1 MPDRLTRP
9 GRAEYAS
16 GLVDPPRSP
25 ARRAWAMV
33 VAAAVLSAGLIGGA
47 GTAAVAAEPA
57 ASTQRVK
64 AGAAEGGE
72 PGVAVRAE
80 LSRTQILLMPGSR
93 IGVQFRLFD
102 ADGNRVALDHP
113 VAVTTD
119 DPSVATAQH
128 VRRPGTDEP
137 HLAHPDIVD
146 IRAREKT
153 GSTTVTVTYEGFSAS
168 VDVTNAVLSSGTR
181 TVEDAGVIFPLAPE
195 IPGSSPTEP
204 PIPGL
209 ADGKIGAFTVDEV
222 ISQFTQ
228 DGQYPV
234 VVRDTSIR
242 VGAKLVSSGNRP
254 IAGVVERVLVR
265 DGQALVTLSTP
276 AITEIFRDLDLSL
289 VQSTPYE
296 FDLGDEVLQAES
308 DDTARV
314 LADDPAP
321 AKRCETEAGGSAG
334 TVKFIAGKASIA
346 PVWELDVQIV
356 DGVLQEAKLKAG
368 IKPELTLKPSI
379 DLKGEFSLGVKCKFL
394 DEPIEVAI
402 AAGPLGAFL
411 SGKFKMEPIFE
422 ASVTAEAGPNIAAGV
437 ELKLGGEASGGFT
450 YDTASGL
457 KPESTFSLKPSFT
470 PFFTADGISLD
481 ELLGERA
488 RAKVEVNAGL
498 FKTASAGFQIGGA
511 TLDTLKRL
519 TGWIPGLGDK
529 VAEIEDALWLD
540 LLSAKAGGEIKAAW
554 ASPGRVLASADEGS
568 EITASLTGEIKL
580 RSKALNNLLEKLK
593 ISTKLLDITIASGS
607 QPVASFFRGVKPGS
621 IELTRDGEP
630 IVGGIVSAGDT
641 VSVLAKP
648 TLDPVPFPVIDGAL
662 TGGSLWVRG
671 DRVPGFEM
679 SPRGE
684 ELTGQLVITDELC
697 AQLREGSDLTLL
709 GYRNLVG
716 IPAAGQ
722 VGSVKLQCVGQFPVP
737 AETSIEREGNAGQVI
752 ESVIAFSEAASAVRY
767 DVTRAGPW
775 MTINPSSGM
784 LPAGTAGE
792 IPFTISC
799 PTEGGVL
806 SGDTTVLLRLENGHQ
821 RAVTLRTVVICET
834 VTVAPDTV
842 TLVSRVG
849 ERATGAVHITR
860 LGTAL
865 TPWSL
870 SADAP
875 WLRFGAD
882 SGEFGPGEKTADVD
896 VHASCG
902 SERER
907 REGTVTVGVT
917 TSAGTIERQVPIVL
931 TCVEEGDPDD
941 PGPGEP
947 ADPGDADEP
956 ILTDRNVEVSGTV
969 GEPFEATV
977 TVRNNT
983 DRDAA
988 ASTYLWAVRPGV
1000 TALFTEPSIPAN
1012 GTGTYVV
1019 RGTCT
1024 PHDAEWDQDLKVIL
1038 ASRVVDVNL
1047 SITCTGAPPAALRP
1061 DWAHTSGDY
1070 WSEQTWPGG
1079 VRGHTFTTSAD
1090 TKGLEL
1096 RWRHMGTYTGKADG
1110 FYTVVRPDG
1119 STLGVGPYREGEG
1132 YSVTRSDAGVV
1143 EHTITIWNPAPGEY
1157 RAKYHPVGSETFYF
1171 EFKNRWLH

>member
-1 MPDRLTRP
+1 MPDRLPQRR
-9 GRAEYAS
+9 RAEFARGALGDGRS
-16 GLVDPPRSP
+16 LVY
-25 ARRAWAMV
+25 RAWAMV
-33 VAAAVLSAGLIGGA
+33 IAAAVLSAGLIGGA
-47 GTAAVAAEPA
+47 GTAAVAAAPA
-57 ASTQRVK
+57 AATALAKS
-64 AGAAEGGE
+64 GAASDGE

-80 LSRTQILLMPGSR
+80 LSRTQILLVPGSR

-102 ADGNRVALDHP
+102 AEGNRVALDHP

-119 DPSVATAQH
+119 DPSVVSAQH

-146 IRAREKT
+146 VRARENT
-153 GSTTVTVTYEGFSAS
+153 GTATVTVSYEGFTAS
-168 VDVTNAVLSSGTR
+168 VTVTNAVLSSGTR

-195 IPGSSPTEP
+195 TPGSSPTEP

-222 ISQFTQ
+222 VSQFTQ
-228 DGQYPV
+228 DGDYPV

-276 AITEIFRDLDLSL
+276 AITEIFRELDLSL

-296 FDLGDEVLQAES
+296 FDLGDEVLQADS
-308 DDTARV
+308 DDTARA
-314 LADDPAP
+314 LADDGAP
-321 AKRCETEAGGSAG
+321 KKRCETEAGGSAG
-334 TVKFIAGKASIA
+334 TVKFIAGKATIA
-346 PVWELDVQIV
+346 PVWELDVQIA
-356 DGVLQEAKLKAG
+356 DGVLQEGKLKAG
-368 IKPELTLKPSI
+368 IRPELTLKPSI

-411 SGKFKMEPIFE
+411 SGKFKMEPVFE

-450 YDTASGL
+450 YDTVAGL

-470 PFFTADGISLD
+470 PFFTADGVSVD

-554 ASPGRVLASADEGS
+554 ASPGRVLASSDEGS

-580 RSKALNNLLEKLK
+580 RSNALNKLLEKLK

-607 QPVASFFRGVKPGS
+607 QPIASFFRGVKPGP

-630 IVGGIVSAGDT
+630 IAGGIVSAGDT
-641 VSVLAKP
+641 VSVVAQP
-648 TLDPVPFPVIDGAL
+648 TLDPVPLPVTDGAL
-662 TGGSLWVRG
+662 TGGTLWLRG
-671 DRVPGFEM
+671 DRVSGFSM

-684 ELTGQLVITDELC
+684 ELVGQLVITDELC
-697 AQLREGSDLTLL
+697 EQLSERSDLTLL
-709 GYRNLVG
+709 GYRSLVG

-722 VGSVKLQCVGQFPVP
+722 VGSLKLQCVGEFPAP
-737 AETSIEREGNAGQVI
+737 TDSSIEREGNEGEVI
-752 ESVIAFSEAASAVRY
+752 ESSIAFSEAASAVRY

-784 LPAGTAGE
+784 LPAGTGGE
-792 IPFTISC
+792 IPFTITC
-799 PTEGGVL
+799 PAEGGVL

-821 RAVTLRTVVICET
+821 RSFTLRTVVICET
-834 VTVAPDTV
+834 VTVNPDTIA
-842 TLVSRVG
+842 LVSRVG
-849 ERATGAVHITR
+849 ERATGAVHMTR

-870 SADAP
+870 TTDAG
-875 WLRFGAD
+875 WIRFGSS

-907 REGTVTVGVT
+907 REDIVTVGVT

-947 ADPGDADEP
+947 TDPGDADEP
-956 ILTDRNVEVSGTV
+956 ILTDRDVKIVGTV
-969 GEPFEATV
+969 GEKFEATV

-983 DRDAA
+983 DQDAA

-1000 TALFTEPSIPAN
+1000 TATFTASSIAAN
-1012 GTGTYVV
+1012 STGTYVV

-1024 PHDAEWDQDLKVIL
+1024 PHDAEWDQALKVIL

-1047 SITCTGAPPAALRP
+1047 SIECTGAPPAVLRP
-1061 DWAHTSGDY
+1061 DWSHSSGDG

-1079 VRGHTFTTSAD
+1079 VTGHTFTTASD

-1096 RWRHMGTYTGKADG
+1096 RWRHRGTYTGKADG
-1110 FYTVVRPDG
+1110 FYTVMRPDG
-1119 STLGVGPYREGEG
+1119 SILGVGPYRDGEG
-1132 YSVTRSDAGVV
+1132 YTLTRSDQGVV
-1143 EHTITIWNPAPGEY
+1143 EHIITIWNPAPGEY

-1171 EFKNRWLH
+1171 DFSNRWLH